1 MPFTPFKEFTGRPI
15 NEIHLYSTTLANASC
30 AISSAKIGALM
41 DNRLSEAIINA
52 YKAKNQKPI
61 TFQEVFDH
69 YTMLMPEKKQGDMD
83 SVKSVLN
90 QLILNNIFAE
100 ED

>member
-1 MPFTPFKEFTGRPI
+1 
-15 NEIHLYSTTLANASC
+15 
-30 AISSAKIGALM
+30 M

-83 SVKSVLN
+83 SVKSCLLYTSRCV
-90 QLILNNIFAE
+90 
-100 ED
+100 